1 MLLLL
6 AGMVAL
12 TAFLWLRSAVPI
24 SEGLEQGSGQWFLP
38 AVQAPSLSASP
49 TAVFTESLNPT
60 PVPSPTTIVID
71 PVGSPAG
78 REPTPLPI
86 KTTIPVT
93 PTAVLITPTS
103 SLCSLP
109 IDWQAYTIQRGDT
122 LYSLARQRGTT
133 TTAVKAANC
142 LQDNLIVTGQQIFL
156 PGIPLVVSPTPNLV
170 NTPQPETIR
179 VKATD

>member
-109 IDWQAYTIQRGDT
+109 IDWQTYTIQRGDT
-122 LYSLARQRGTT
+122 LYSLARQRGTNA
-133 TTAVKAANC
+133 TAVK
-142 LQDNLIVTGQQIFL
+142 
-156 PGIPLVVSPTPNLV
+156 
-170 NTPQPETIR
+170 
-179 VKATD
+179 